1 MTAIVP
7 EQGTALGPH
16 RRELEVI
23 LASAPARA
31 AAVVA
36 CAVSAATSGAP
47 LHVHAAADEIF
58 FILSW
63 ELLVHADGQV
73 ATIREGGLVHV
84 SHGMPHVRD
93 DTRRPGALPAAVHHI
108 RPDPMTAALAGRHRH
123 AGTRRLV
130 NDSRPGTSIS
140 TQQNHRAVLAGIQPE
155 HAGARIVG

>member
-7 EQGTALGPH
+7 EQRTALSPH

-36 CAVSAATSGAP
+36 CAVPAATCGPP

-58 FILSW
+58 FIVSG

-73 ATIREGGLVHV
+73 ATIREGGLAHV
-84 SHGMPHVRD
+84 SHGMPH
-93 DTRRPGALPAAVHHI
+93 TFATTPGAPA
-108 RPDPMTAALAGRHRH
+108 RFLLLYTTYDL
-123 AGTRRLV
+123 TR
-130 NDSRPGTSIS
+130 
-140 TQQNHRAVLAGIQPE
+140 
-155 HAGARIVG
+155 